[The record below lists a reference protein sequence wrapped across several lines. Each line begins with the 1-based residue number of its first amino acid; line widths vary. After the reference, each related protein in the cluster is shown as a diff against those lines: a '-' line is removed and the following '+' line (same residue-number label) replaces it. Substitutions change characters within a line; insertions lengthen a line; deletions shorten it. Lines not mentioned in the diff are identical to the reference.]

1 MPRFLVGR
9 LLGALLSLWLAS
21 LLVFAALASVPGDPA
36 AVILGMNASPEA
48 LAALRE
54 RLGSDRP
61 PVQRYLGWLGSALRG
76 DLGDSLQ
83 FQRPVTALIGDR
95 LGVSVPLALA
105 AACLAALVS
114 LPLGTLAALQRGRP
128 WDPMIVTVSQLG
140 AAVPAFWLGLLLIL
154 VFAVG
159 LGWLPASGFPRGAGV
174 LASARALLLPILALA
189 AGQAA
194 TMTRMTRS
202 AMLEVL
208 DQDYVRTARAKGL
221 PAVSVLG
228 KHALRNALVTL
239 LTVFGL
245 SLSNLFIG
253 AIVIEQVFALPGLGN
268 LTLGA
273 VGNRDFPLVQGL
285 ILLYAGSIIALGLLV
300 DLAYGWLDPRIRYA

>member
-61 PVQRYLGWLGSALRG
+61 AVQRYLGWLGSALRG

-83 FQRPVTALIGDR
+83 FQRPVTALIRDR
-95 LGVSVPLALA
+95 LGLSVPLALA
-105 AACLAALVS
+105 AAGLAALLS

-128 WDPMIVTVSQLG
+128 WDPLIVTLSQLG

-154 VFAVG
+154 VFAVE
-159 LGWLPASGFPRGAGV
+159 LNWLPASGFPRDAGAW
-174 LASARALLLPILALA
+174 ASTRALLLPVLALA

-221 PAVSVLG
+221 PALSVLG

-253 AIVIEQVFALPGLGN
+253 AIVVEQVFALPGLGN

-285 ILLYAGSIIALGLLV
+285 VLLYAGSIIALGLLV